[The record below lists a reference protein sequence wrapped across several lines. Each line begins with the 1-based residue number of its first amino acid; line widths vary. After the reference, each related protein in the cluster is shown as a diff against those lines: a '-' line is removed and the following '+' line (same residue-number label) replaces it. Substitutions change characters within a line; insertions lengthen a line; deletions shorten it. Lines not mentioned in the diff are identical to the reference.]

1 MPLTAIRMV
10 LFMMMMTMSIMI
22 MNARKVQLVYSNY
35 IFFF

>member
-22 MNARKVQLVYSNY
+22 INPRKFQLVYSNY
-35 IFFF
+35 IFFL